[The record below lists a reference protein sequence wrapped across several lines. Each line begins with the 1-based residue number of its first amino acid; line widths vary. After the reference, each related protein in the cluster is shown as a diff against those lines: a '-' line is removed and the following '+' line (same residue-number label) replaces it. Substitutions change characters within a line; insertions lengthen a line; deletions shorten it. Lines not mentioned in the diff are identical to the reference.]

1 MEYRYYKFP
10 NKKSVPDLML
20 WPSGVNVYE
29 VGYIKKTSEVMD
41 NFGNEIEPAEY
52 YDGWHVNVCFKEGV
66 DLSFIENFRINV
78 KSPDYIWFG
87 Q

>member
-10 NKKSVPDLML
+10 TKESVPDLKL
-20 WPSGVNVYE
+20 WPANVSVYE
-29 VGYIKKTSEVMD
+29 VGYIKKKPEVMD

-52 YDGWHVNVCFKEGV
+52 LDGWHVNVCFEGEA
-66 DLSFIENFRINV
+66 DLNFLEGFRINV
-78 KSPDYIWFG
+78 KSPNYIWFG